1 MIYMYK
7 TLRIHTFIHIC
18 FMHICLYIYIYI
30 YIYIN
35 DIYINT

>member
-18 FMHICLYIYIYI
+18 FMHIYIVVVVSKVIVVRLKY
-30 YIYIN
+30 
-35 DIYINT
+35 